1 MGLFRRQARIRR
13 VAPNRY
19 AVSLQDWEQG
29 LLVGLAADLR
39 SLLAETTDD
48 PSVRRL
54 FPTAYHDQPE
64 RDLEYQV
71 LARDELLHRRLDA
84 LDRVTSAVGAGELDL
99 AGLSAWM
106 RAVNDLRLVLGT
118 NLDVSEDDPPRPRPD
133 DPEAPA
139 REVYGYLTGL
149 LAEIVDALEHGLG
162 DPDPDEPPSP

>member
-13 VAPNRY
+13 IGPNRY

-29 LLVGLAADLR
+29 LLVGLTGDLR
-39 SLLAETTDD
+39 ALLAETTDD

-54 FPTAYHDQPE
+54 FPTAYHDEPE
-64 RDLEYQV
+64 RDREYQV
-71 LARDELLHRRLDA
+71 LARDELLQRRLEA
-84 LDRVTSAVGAGELDL
+84 LDLVAAAAGATELDL

-118 NLDVSEDDPPRPRPD
+118 NLDVSEDDPPRTPSD
-133 DPEAPA
+133 DPDAAA

-149 LAEIVDALEHGLG
+149 LAEIVDALEHGLD